1 MACYQAQ
8 LLKAGKIEFR
18 LIHAP
23 DEMSAR
29 GQICQADEQ
38 LLSLKRQRDFK
49 QKRTRGKGFALA
61 VWLQEMSALLE
72 AGLSLVEA
80 LEALRDK
87 SGGPSSTQRA
97 VLEGL
102 LNTLYQGRPLSLAM
116 EQQPAVFPA
125 LLAATVASAEGS
137 GQLPNALRRYQH
149 YAVRIDTLRKRMIGA
164 LVYPSVVMI
173 VGLGILLFMLFFVI
187 PSFAS
192 VFESLDSLPPTA
204 EIMLWWAGQVQTR
217 GIEIVIGMTLL
228 LIVGIILV
236 RSSPVQIWLYKLPW
250 RIPRIKEIAHWFVLA
265 RFYRSVGLLLAGG
278 MPLLSALMLSRGLL
292 PKDYEIRL
300 ATAQELLRAGQS
312 VADTLAGQKLTTP
325 VAERLLRAG
334 EQGGNLSDMCERIA
348 QFHDGALDQAL
359 EVFSKVFEPILMLGV
374 GGLVGVIVTLLYMP
388 IFELAGSV
396 G

>member
-1 MACYQAQ
+1 MACYKAQ
-8 LLKAGKIEFR
+8 LLKAGKVEFR

-23 DEMSAR
+23 DQMSAR

-38 LLSLKRQRDFK
+38 LLSLKRQRNFK
-49 QKRTRGKGFALA
+49 QKRTYGKGFALA
-61 VWLQEMSALLE
+61 VWLQEMSALLD
-72 AGLSLVEA
+72 AGLSLVET

-87 SGGPSSTQRA
+87 SGGSASTQRA

-102 LNTLYQGRPLSLAM
+102 LNNLYQGRTLSQAM
-116 EQQPAVFPA
+116 EEQPTIFPA

-149 YAVRIDTLRKRMIGA
+149 YAVRIDTLRKRIIGA
-164 LVYPSVVMI
+164 LVYPSVVMT
-173 VGLGILLFMLFFVI
+173 VGLGILLFMLFSVI

-204 EIMLWWAGQVQTR
+204 EIMLWWAEQVHTR
-217 GIEIVIGMTLL
+217 GIEIVIGMILL
-228 LIVGIILV
+228 LIVGIVLV
-236 RSSPVQIWLYKLPW
+236 RSSPVRIWLYKLPW
-250 RIPRIKEIAHWFVLA
+250 RIPHIKEIAHWFVLA

-278 MPLLSALMLSRGLL
+278 IPLLSALMLSRALL
-292 PKDYEIRL
+292 PKDYAMRL
-300 ATAQELLRAGQS
+300 AAAQELLRAGQS
-312 VADTLAGQKLTTP
+312 VADTLSEQKLTTP

-348 QFHDGALDQAL
+348 LFHDGALDQAL
-359 EVFSKVFEPILMLGV
+359 EVFSKIFEPILMLGV

>member
-1 MACYQAQ
+1 MSCYQAK
-8 LLKAGKIEFR
+8 LLKAGKVEIR

-23 DEMSAR
+23 NEMAAR
-29 GQICQADEQ
+29 GQVCQADEQ
-38 LLSLKRQRDFK
+38 LLSLKRQRSVEH
-49 QKRTRGKGFALA
+49 KRSRGKGFALA
-61 VWLQEMSALLE
+61 VWLQELSALLE

-87 SGGPSSTQRA
+87 SGGPASTQRA

-102 LNTLYQGRPLSLAM
+102 LTTLYQGRPLSLAM
-116 EQQPAVFPA
+116 EQQPAVFPS

-149 YAVRIDTLRKRMIGA
+149 YAVRIETLRKRVIGS
-164 LVYPSVVMI
+164 LVYPSVVMT

-187 PSFAS
+187 PRFAT

-217 GIEIVIGMTLL
+217 GAEIVIFMILFFFNAIL
-228 LIVGIILV
+228 LV
-236 RSSPVQIWLYKLPW
+236 RSSPVKAWLYTLPW
-250 RIPRIKEIAHWFVLA
+250 RMPRIKEIAHWFVLA

-278 MPLLSALMLSRGLL
+278 MPLLSALNLSRGLL
-292 PKDYEIRL
+292 PVDYAERL
-300 ATAQELLRAGQS
+300 DVAQELLRAGKS
-312 VADTLAGQKLTTP
+312 VADTLSGQNLTTP

-359 EVFSKVFEPILMLGV
+359 EVFSKVFEPLLMLGV